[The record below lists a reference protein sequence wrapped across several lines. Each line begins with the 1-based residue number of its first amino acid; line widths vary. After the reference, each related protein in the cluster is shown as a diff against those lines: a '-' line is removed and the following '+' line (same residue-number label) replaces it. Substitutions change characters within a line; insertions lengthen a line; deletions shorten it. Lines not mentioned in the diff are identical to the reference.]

1 MRFLLSLFLALS
13 FSVAAQEWPSKPV
26 RVIVGYPPG
35 GGHDFTARVI
45 AQRLNE
51 VLKQP
56 FVVENRAGA
65 SGTIATEGIARGPA
79 DGYSFIVASPAE
91 TVVGAVAGL
100 KMNYDWE
107 KDLAPVTIIGDTPL
121 AIVVHPSV
129 PAKNIQELLA
139 YAKKNPGKLSYG
151 TPGSG
156 SSMHFAGESL
166 KQIGGLFIV
175 HIPYRG
181 AAPAVS
187 DLLGG
192 QVPMGIV
199 GMPPV
204 VNPHKAGKLRIVA
217 VSEAVLNA
225 LLQEPADLP
234 HRFQS
239 QVSADNIATQWQRQ
253 PGTVLPPHTQVDDE
267 MQALI
272 LECELPLVNDQP
284 AIVLAR
290 RHGTEN
296 LVKRKDFVLKT
307 SRQQQPQRQVG
318 GSQRPGHRDPRRL

>member
-1 MRFLLSLFLALS
+1 MRPFLALLLFLS
-13 FSVAAQEWPSKPV
+13 CSALAQDWPAKPV

-45 AQRLNE
+45 AQRLAE

-65 SGTIATEGIARGPA
+65 SGTIATEGIAKGPA

-91 TVVGAVAGL
+91 TVVGAQAGL

-107 KDLAPVTIIGDTPL
+107 KDLAPVTVIGETPL

-129 PAKNIQELLA
+129 PARDIRELLD
-139 YAKKNPGKLSYG
+139 YARRNPGKLSYG

-156 SSMHFAGESL
+156 SPMHFAGESMKAL
-166 KQIGGLFIV
+166 GNLFIV

-187 DLLGG
+187 DLQGG

-204 VNPHKAGKLRIVA
+204 VGPHKAGRLRIVA
-217 VSEAVLNA
+217 VTSEKRSPATPDIPAMAELPGFAGYHFTNWTGVFMAAKTPPATIERLAVEIGKA
-225 LLQEPADLP
+225 VKEPAIRDKLLGAGVDP
-234 HRFQS
+234 LGLS
-239 QVSADNIATQWQRQ
+239 TADSVKLLAREKATYSRIAKVRNIK
-253 PGTVLPPHTQVDDE
+253 VDD
-267 MQALI
+267 
-272 LECELPLVNDQP
+272 
-284 AIVLAR
+284 
-290 RHGTEN
+290 
-296 LVKRKDFVLKT
+296 
-307 SRQQQPQRQVG
+307 
-318 GSQRPGHRDPRRL
+318 

>member
-1 MRFLLSLFLALS
+1 MRALAGLLLLALGAGAS
-13 FSVAAQEWPSKPV
+13 AQEWPSKPV
-26 RVIVGYPPG
+26 RVIVGYPAG
-35 GGHDFTARVI
+35 GGHDFTARLI
-45 AQRLNE
+45 AGRLAE
-51 VLKQP
+51 ILKQP
-56 FVVENRAGA
+56 FVVENRTGA
-65 SGTIATEGIARGPA
+65 SGTIATDGIAKGPA

-121 AIVVHPSV
+121 AIAVHPSV
-129 PAKNIQELLA
+129 GVADIKGLLE

-166 KQIGGLFIV
+166 KVLGNVFIV

-192 QVPMGIV
+192 QVQVGIV

-204 VNPHKAGKLRIVA
+204 MGPHKAGKIRIVA
-217 VSEAVLNA
+217 VTSEKRSAATPDV
-225 LLQEPADLP
+225 PA
-234 HRFQS
+234 
-239 QVSADNIATQWQRQ
+239 IA
-253 PGTVLPPHTQVDDE
+253 
-267 MQALI
+267 
-272 LECELPLVNDQP
+272 ELPGFSGYSFTNWTGVFMAAKTPP
-284 AIVLAR
+284 AVIERLAAEIGR
-290 RHGTEN
+290 V
-296 LVKRKDFVLKT
+296 VKEPPVRE
-307 SRQQQPQRQVG
+307 
-318 GSQRPGHRDPRRL
+318 RLLAAGVEPMGLSTAESVKFFAREKATYQKIARTRTIKADD